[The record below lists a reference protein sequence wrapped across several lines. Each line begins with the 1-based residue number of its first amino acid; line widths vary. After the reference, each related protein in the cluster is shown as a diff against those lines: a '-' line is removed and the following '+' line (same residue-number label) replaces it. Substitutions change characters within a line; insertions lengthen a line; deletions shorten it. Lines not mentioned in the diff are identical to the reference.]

1 MKQICKRLLAV
12 LLAVCTLSSLFP
24 AALAADLVQEGGLSI
39 TADGGDKTIAVQ
51 EKPNGG
57 DAPGP
62 GGSASNDTLSLS
74 YHEQK
79 AVSRDYDQAVPVQVT
94 NLSEQAVQYYLECE
108 NPYDDI
114 YMNFVSS
121 GSKDAPLTIPA
132 HGTQEVTLSVF
143 AQNAARTSYTITVTA
158 MVAGGGSVKLP
169 LTFSCAVAGGSVSLT
184 KGTVD
189 PATLATTY
197 TVQNSG
203 AGKITDLTLS
213 VEGEAADYVRISPSV
228 ENYEIEANAGITVK
242 LIPDLG
248 KMKKDGK
255 ALISGKL
262 AASGGAT
269 TEVDV
274 SFDTEGKDIT
284 SMTLDELAMMQD
296 GNKYHDVEFVEDKF
310 SFTTNISGEE
320 KTMAEITKEYYDEND
335 SAKNGVDTADELN
348 EVLSALITEDGMI
361 DFTINSE
368 MSYDNGTKT
377 MPVSVRVASA
387 VVGKNQTRDV
397 STREGTYYD
406 PTTCQMTNRYQIR
419 MSTAEYIEYLNS
431 VNDVAD
437 ALDIGDWKQTVY
449 NMSGLDNDAV
459 EIVLTIESTMTD
471 EAFGFLANYVDDSM
485 WVDYARVNDIYDFA
499 KNYDVI
505 ADIAEATKP
514 VSVLGDYL
522 DYFGTGIDIYKTAG
536 VWTDPTIDTGRKA
549 EYTSLQIAKNVNTYV
564 GGKLLSKGGAAIGTA
579 VADGPGAVV
588 GYLAGHLI
596 SGLLG
601 WGLDELIENMED
613 EMFGGGLFYDIYGR
627 QCTNAGRV
635 TSNFYV
641 PDFGGDYSGVRA
653 YETGRMYDGSPYGGH
668 AGYAEDQFGGDR
680 YIHDRDVTYK
690 YILNGQDVGT
700 THNNGLTAVSV
711 VELDASKLKP
721 GKNTLV
727 RDYNTNAGH
736 YSVVA
741 DTEITILYP
750 ADTEISYIGAPE
762 GLEDVR
768 LLPDFAVYDENILPA
783 AAIIGEQTTV
793 TVYVYNRG
801 SKSGWVDISI
811 SDGSTSFY
819 TEENVKI
826 DAFSQKEITF
836 VWTPAAAETMLTV
849 SLTNKSINL
858 DERKPDNNTASR
870 TVKARSR
877 QVPVID
883 SITPTEVTLEG
894 SGVRFI
900 AGISNIADVVS
911 ASFTVD
917 SITYDNIKPTA
928 LSDDNAQAAVNVSG
942 LNAGTHMVTATIT
955 YKTGANTTATVEK
968 IETITVKAPDQ
979 ISFSVDNSVV
989 NPQFTVLRKDDNRF
1003 YPVTVSGLT
1012 AGNPVMT
1019 CNADMAAHPENYYL
1033 LTVCDGGLIFTQLGE
1048 LKSNSAALS
1057 LTGGKE
1063 IKIEAGSEVTLEQ
1076 VWLEKLNA
1084 AYLDRS
1090 LIVTLKDGKL
1100 ICAGA
1105 ESCQLGIRYT
1115 VAGMGLSAAGEVSEA
1130 EMAAGGKTINLAGQY
1145 QLYRINMPAS
1155 QQYGEDTYFYCPI
1168 YYKTASDTQ
1177 WYYPSIGNGMVYDAA
1192 TRQLTVL
1199 VNNATPAQKAELL
1212 LTVNSNTLYDLD
1224 LTGYTAP
1231 VDAEWNHHKVTYACT
1246 AANTLRVSNT
1256 EVRVGS
1262 QGATIGLYGNEL
1274 YLPASAYS
1282 FLVNYTADGVQ
1293 CHHIGQLAVADAD
1306 QTVELPGPAEN
1317 PATATFTW
1325 PSIWAEDRAS
1335 LRYSIVDSSG
1345 NSWHPSVQVRRGEPV
1360 TLPAG
1365 EHNLNLVLNRF
1376 DGNNQIAYGSFSQMV
1391 TLIAGA
1397 NTDIA
1402 IADVYEGAANIS
1414 NPNLYAGSYCGV
1426 RISDIKAANGTALTY
1441 YNAYRT
1447 STYLN
1452 GTVTLTKKDEPSVA
1466 YTVSFTSRDL
1476 NNYTSIGFRLPEDM
1490 KAGEY
1495 NYQVFLTTDQ
1505 IVSSQYTITFEANGG
1520 SGAMAEQ
1527 TVTAGTAYTLPA
1539 CGFGAPSNSAFK
1551 VWRIGDVEYAPG
1563 AVYTVNQNTT
1573 ITAVWRNVSTGE
1585 DIGGNDPVYSVDP
1598 IYPVYPS
1605 VPNGGNQYSVTTN
1618 PGMTHGTITVTPK
1631 NAGSGN
1637 TVTVTATP
1645 DNGYTLDKL
1654 TVTDGNGRGVAV
1666 TDQGNGKYTF
1676 KMPTSKVTIDA
1687 SFKEISPAS
1696 PVANPFTDVNANDYF
1711 YDAVMWAV
1719 KNGVTNGTSAITFEP
1734 DAVCN
1739 RAQMV
1744 TFLWRAA
1751 GSPEPASSTNSF
1763 SDVSLGEYYG
1773 KAVLWA
1779 VEQGV
1784 TNGTSATTFDP
1795 TAVCSRAQM
1804 ATFMFRFAR
1813 GRAVGTGNLFGDVE
1827 KGSYYEEAVQWAME
1841 NGITNGTSTTTYS
1854 PAMNCTRG
1862 QIVTFLYRHF
1872 AR

>member
-39 TADGGDKTIAVQ
+39 TADGGDKAITVQ

-62 GGSASNDTLSLS
+62 GGAASNDTLSLS

-94 NLSEQAVQYYLECE
+94 NLSEQVVQYYLECE

-228 ENYEIEANAGITVK
+228 ENYELEANAGITVK

-255 ALISGKL
+255 ALVSGKL
-262 AASGGAT
+262 AASGGAVA
-269 TEVDV
+269 EADV
-274 SFDTEGKDIT
+274 SFDTEGKSIT

-310 SFTTNISGEE
+310 SFTTNIGDEE
-320 KTMAEITKEYYDEND
+320 KTMDDITKEYYDEND
-335 SAKNGVDTADELN
+335 PAKNGVDTPDELDQ
-348 EVLSALITEDGMI
+348 VLSTLITDEGMI
-361 DFTINSE
+361 DFAINSE
-368 MSYDNGTKT
+368 LRYDNGTKT
-377 MPVSVRVASA
+377 MPVSVRVYSVA
-387 VVGKNQTRDV
+387 VSSQTRAAAEPD
-397 STREGTYYD
+397 RTYYD
-406 PTTCQMTNRYQIR
+406 SSQHKVTTCYKIR
-419 MSTAEYIEYLNS
+419 MARAEYLKYLNEVNDTAEYLNISNWNQKIYGDTDNASTQIE
-431 VNDVAD
+431 
-437 ALDIGDWKQTVY
+437 
-449 NMSGLDNDAV
+449 
-459 EIVLTIESTMTD
+459 LTIESSMVSASFDFLD
-471 EAFGFLANYVDDSM
+471 EYLDDTHT
-485 WVDYARVNDIYDFA
+485 WVDYNKVTDIQKFAEQYDSIS
-499 KNYDVI
+499 DL
-505 ADIAEATKP
+505 ADATKP
-514 VSVLGDYL
+514 LSTLGDL
-522 DYFGTGIDIYKTAG
+522 ADYVGTGIDVYKTAG
-536 VWTDPTIDTGRKA
+536 VLTDPTISAENKA
-549 EYTSLQIAKNVNTYV
+549 KYTTLQVVKNVNTYV
-564 GGKLLSKGGAAIGTA
+564 GGTLLAKGGAALGTA

-588 GYLAGHLI
+588 GYFAGHII

-601 WGLDELIENMED
+601 WGLDTWLDNMED
-613 EMFGGGLFYDIYGR
+613 EMYGNLFYDIYGR

-653 YETGRMYDGSPYGGH
+653 YDTGRMYDGSPYGGH

-700 THNNGLTAVSV
+700 TQNNGLTAVSV

-768 LLPDFAVYDENILPA
+768 LLPDFAVYEENILPS
-783 AAIIGEQTTV
+783 AAIIGEQAAV

-811 SDGSTSFY
+811 SDGSTSLY

-836 VWTPAAAETMLTV
+836 VWTPAAAETTLTV

-870 TVKARSR
+870 TVKARNR

-917 SITYDNIKPTA
+917 AITYDNIKPTA
-928 LSDDNAQAAVNVSG
+928 LSDDIAQAAVNVSG
-942 LNAGTHMVTATIT
+942 LNAGTHTVTATIT
-955 YKTGANTTATVEK
+955 YKIGANTIATVEK
-968 IETITVKAPDQ
+968 TETIAVKAPDQ
-979 ISFSVDNSVV
+979 ISFNVDNSVI
-989 NPQFTVLRKDDNRF
+989 NPQFTVLRKDNNRF

-1019 CNADMAAHPENYYL
+1019 CSADMAAHPENYYL
-1033 LTVCDGGLIFTQLGE
+1033 LTVCDGGLILTQLRE

-1168 YYKTASDTQ
+1168 YYKTASETQ
-1177 WYYPSIGNGMVYDAA
+1177 WYYPSIGNGMVYDNA

-1199 VNNATPAQKAELL
+1199 VNNATPAQKVELL

-1231 VDAEWNHHKVTYACT
+1231 VDADWNHHKVTYACT

-1256 EVRVGS
+1256 EVRGGS

-1282 FLVNYTADGVQ
+1282 FLVSYTADGVQ
-1293 CHHIGQLAVADAD
+1293 CHHTGQLAVADAD

-1317 PATATFTW
+1317 LATATFTW

-1335 LRYSIVDSSG
+1335 LRYSIVDSNG

-1376 DGNNQIAYGSFSQMV
+1376 DGNNQIAYGSFNQTV
-1391 TLIAGA
+1391 TLTAGA

-1402 IADVYEGAANIS
+1402 IADVYEGAANTS

-1466 YTVSFTSRDL
+1466 YTVPFTSRDL

-1505 IVSSQYTITFEANGG
+1505 IVSSQYTITFDANGG

-1539 CGFGAPSNSAFK
+1539 CGFGVPSNSAFK

-1585 DIGGNDPVYSVDP
+1585 DIGGNDPVHPVDP

-1618 PGMTHGTITVTPK
+1618 PGITHGTITVTPK
-1631 NAGSGN
+1631 NVGSGS
-1637 TVTVTATP
+1637 TVTVTTTP

-1666 TDQGNGKYTF
+1666 TDQGNSKYTF

-1696 PVANPFTDVNANDYF
+1696 PVANPFTDVSANDYF

-1719 KNGVTNGTSAITFEP
+1719 KNGITNGTSAITFKP
-1734 DAVCN
+1734 NAVCN

-1779 VEQGV
+1779 VEQGI

-1872 AR
+1872 VR